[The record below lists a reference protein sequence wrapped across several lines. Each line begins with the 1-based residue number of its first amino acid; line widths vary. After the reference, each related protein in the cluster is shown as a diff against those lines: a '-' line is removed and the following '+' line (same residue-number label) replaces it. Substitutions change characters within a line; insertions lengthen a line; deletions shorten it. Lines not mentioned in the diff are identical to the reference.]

1 MSNRHLH
8 AAQQRLRKEL
18 EGPDF
23 PCFPLLCS
31 GCCAAPASGDSARFV
46 GHPLA
51 NEIGTRDQVEH
62 ATLST
67 HQVKQRGTVH
77 FFKVLEIEQYPQ
89 LACAR
94 SLNKLIQIRKMT
106 LK

>member
-1 MSNRHLH
+1 MSNPALARG
-8 AAQQRLRKEL
+8 AAKAQIKKLKDRISLAFL
-18 EGPDF
+18 
-23 PCFPLLCS
+23 CF
-31 GCCAAPASGDSARFV
+31 AALAVPESGDSTRFV
-46 GHPLA
+46 DHPRA
-51 NEIGTRDQVEH
+51 NEIGTRHQVKH

-77 FFKVLEIEQYPQ
+77 FFKILEIEQYPQ

-94 SLNKLIQIRKMT
+94 SLNQLIQIRKMT